1 LEVILDNFRSRA
13 VGGPQAKFRED
24 VTESGEPVTIITSLI
39 TNKSI
44 DTYGTHMS
52 EDSIEAI
59 SKARNINLLD
69 SHNHKTTGYGVST
82 RIWRDGDNVY
92 GDFAILHKARWS
104 DLMTYTKAKDLLY
117 ELRHRPG
124 WDTSLGFG
132 NDFDIC
138 DLCVKIDSKE
148 RDIWMDEDCE
158 HWLGEFYPVEG
169 EDEKVKATAELRG
182 AEIYENSL
190 VFAGANSY
198 SHIISQAQREIV
210 IEKSAHLL
218 KKGAISTESLLR
230 SAKIFRIPEL
240 RTVGKPSRDK
250 AFIPDK
256 KRSKPT
262 MPKTTEALESRVEAL
277 EEELEE
283 ATEAK
288 DDMKEL
294 YDKEKKAHKALK
306 AEVKNLRAEL
316 ATLEELKEG
325 LRDNCVK
332 VSDEADKL
340 RDEADRLTDDEKT
353 ELDDDL
359 KEMSYRDLK
368 RTLSRLTKE
377 RDILVALNE
386 REFGEGDDP
395 EIPDGDDT
403 DNPKQ
408 PAVRGE
414 LDSRFTT

>member
-1 LEVILDNFRSRA
+1 MDNFRSRA

-24 VTESGEPVTIITSLI
+24 VTETGEPVTVITSLI
-39 TNKSI
+39 TNKNT
-44 DTYGTHMS
+44 DTYGTHMG
-52 EDSIEAI
+52 EDSIESI

-82 RIWRDGDNVY
+82 RIWRDGDNVF
-92 GDFAILHKARWS
+92 GDFAILHQARWS

-158 HWLGEFYPVEG
+158 HWLGDFYPVEG
-169 EDEKVKATAELRG
+169 EEKKVKATAELRG

-190 VFAGANSY
+190 VFAGANHDSG
-198 SHIISQAQREIV
+198 IISEAQREIV
-210 IEKSAHLL
+210 LEKSAHLL

-230 SAKIFRIPEL
+230 SAKLLRIPEL

-250 AFIPDK
+250 VFIADK
-256 KRSKPT
+256 QRSKPK
-262 MPKTTEALESRVEAL
+262 MPKTTEALETRVEKL

-288 DDMKEL
+288 DDIKEL

-316 ATLEELKEG
+316 ATLDELKED

-332 VSDEADKL
+332 VSEETDKL
-340 RDEADRLTDDEKT
+340 RDEEDRMTDDEKT
-353 ELDDDL
+353 ELETDL
-359 KEMSYRDLK
+359 KDMSYRDLNRK
-368 RTLSRLTKE
+368 LKTLTKE
-377 RDILVALNE
+377 RDILVALNK
-386 REFGEGDDP
+386 RESGDDGDDGDNP
-395 EIPDGDDT
+395 DIPDGD
-403 DNPKQ
+403 NPDKSKQ
-408 PAVRGE
+408 PGARGE
-414 LDSRFTT
+414 LDSRFL